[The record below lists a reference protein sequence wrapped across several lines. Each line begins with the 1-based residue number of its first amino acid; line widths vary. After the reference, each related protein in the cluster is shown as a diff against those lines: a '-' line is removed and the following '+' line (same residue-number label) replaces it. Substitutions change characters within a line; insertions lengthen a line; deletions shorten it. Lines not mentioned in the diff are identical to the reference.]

1 VFGGKFSLSTFV
13 LYELQFHRLVGFE
26 GRSVIFY
33 EGGDSI
39 DISVF
44 CVGRVDIRRVQIK
57 GYEIYVGGL
66 LFDTIIILI
75 KKARSL
81 FLKGKIITNLAL
93 TLVDLREIAFT
104 RLAHNL
110 RLVNRKEDI

>member
-1 VFGGKFSLSTFV
+1 LRV
-13 LYELQFHRLVGFE
+13 LYELQFHRLIGFE
-26 GRSVIFY
+26 SRSVIFHK
-33 EGGDSI
+33 DRNSI

-44 CVGRVDIRRVQIK
+44 YVRRVDIRKVQIK
-57 GYEIYVGGL
+57 DYEIYVGDL

-93 TLVDLREIAFT
+93 TLVDLREIAFA

-110 RLVNRKEDI
+110 RLVNRKKDV